1 MIAKN
6 HHQKA
11 SFNEKIEKILL
22 HFTKDIK
29 QTFDNIEIFNI
40 FKSNK
45 RILYFLLK
53 NKIIIIN
60 EYITQIILSKFSKKY
75 PQYFFD
81 EIRPLIHEEERRILE
96 KEFSTYDNK
105 FFNNYEENHLQGQNH
120 SYLCNL
126 IRNDSVEDFISYV
139 NQMSSSILNSKID
152 HSIFESNSFL
162 LKKNPSLIE
171 YTAFFGSTQIFQ
183 YLKYN
188 GVNIDPSLWLYA
200 IHSGNPEMIHLLE
213 DLHVEPYFGS
223 YCECLI
229 EAIKCHHND
238 IAYYIQSNLLD
249 FNDSNSQIIG
259 EKIVNCSIKYHNY
272 SFFPDYLNN
281 QYVFYSFLSNFFNA
295 KEKLTRIAIPTS
307 ITVIGNNS
315 FNGCA
320 SLIEV
325 LIPPTVI
332 TIGNTAF
339 NECRSLERIKIPN
352 SVTSIG
358 NFAFNE
364 CKSLHEVSLTPSLK
378 SIGRGAFENCERL
391 IQIFI
396 PNSITVID
404 EYTFHGCSSLKQVSI
419 PFTVVKIGQYAF
431 YGCVELEKISLPT
444 VLSAIEGSSF
454 ARCESLKELKIP
466 NSVKTIS
473 SSAFYNCTLLN
484 NVSIPDSVTF
494 IGNKAFCG
502 CNSLSELIIP
512 KSVTRIGSDAFSD
525 CYLLKEITLPSV
537 ISTSFLGLR
546 SGTTINKI

>member
-1 MIAKN
+1 MDLHNLVKKEKEFYTAFMDYIEDDRSTDDDFSNLLNTIYSEIIKKGRSEFTKLLQLISMIAKN

-11 SFNEKIEKILL
+11 NFNEKIEKILL
-22 HFTKDIK
+22 YFTKDIK

-53 NKIIIIN
+53 NKVIIIN

-188 GVNIDPSLWLYA
+188 GVSIDPSLWLYA

-281 QYVFYSFLSNFFNA
+281 QYVFYSLFKYKFYDFVNVFLDVN
-295 KEKLTRIAIPTS
+295 KKD
-307 ITVIGNNS
+307 
-315 FNGCA
+315 
-320 SLIEV
+320 IE
-325 LIPPTVI
+325 
-332 TIGNTAF
+332 
-339 NECRSLERIKIPN
+339 
-352 SVTSIG
+352 
-358 NFAFNE
+358 
-364 CKSLHEVSLTPSLK
+364 
-378 SIGRGAFENCERL
+378 
-391 IQIFI
+391 
-396 PNSITVID
+396 
-404 EYTFHGCSSLKQVSI
+404 SSLV
-419 PFTVVKIGQYAF
+419 
-431 YGCVELEKISLPT
+431 
-444 VLSAIEGSSF
+444 
-454 ARCESLKELKIP
+454 
-466 NSVKTIS
+466 
-473 SSAFYNCTLLN
+473 
-484 NVSIPDSVTF
+484 
-494 IGNKAFCG
+494 
-502 CNSLSELIIP
+502 
-512 KSVTRIGSDAFSD
+512 
-525 CYLLKEITLPSV
+525 
-537 ISTSFLGLR
+537 
-546 SGTTINKI
+546 